1 MNRTEHAKTR
11 SRQHAIPPLII
22 HWLCSYGC
30 RLQGMNGT
38 TICFFDVESR
48 RSLAA
53 EVGHVI
59 IRRLADML
67 DAYVVLSGDSVVSV
81 GHRYKPL
88 MRK

>member
-1 MNRTEHAKTR
+1 MNRSEHVTTR
-11 SRQHAIPPLII
+11 PRQRAIPPLII
-22 HWLCSYGC
+22 DWLCRYGC

-38 TICFFDVESR
+38 TICFFDLESR

-53 EVGHVI
+53 EVGQVI
-59 IRRLADML
+59 VRRLADMM